1 MPFIT
6 EELWRLTARRDSM
19 LVTAPWPDLQAADIA
34 DESADREMRWVIA
47 LIEEIRSVRAQMGVP
62 VGLKLPLLQLDL
74 DAAGQAAW
82 DRNAALIQRLARID
96 SLSIVKDLPK
106 GAAAVP
112 VEGGTFALPLAEV
125 IDVAGEQARLE
136 KTLSKLA
143 KDLGGLRGRLGN
155 PKFVQSA
162 PEEVIE
168 ETRDLLAQKEDEEA
182 RVTQALKRLAELA

>member
-1 MPFIT
+1 MP
-6 EELWRLTARRDSM
+6 
-19 LVTAPWPDLQAADIA
+19 VT
-34 DESADREMRWVIA
+34 
-47 LIEEIRSVRAQMGVP
+47 G
-62 VGLKLPLLQLDL
+62 
-74 DAAGQAAW
+74 AAGLLVLKVNTGQSW
-82 DRNAALIQRLARID
+82 VK
-96 SLSIVKDLPK
+96 VKD
-106 GAAAVP
+106 GAGKV
-112 VEGGTFALPLAEV
+112 V
-125 IDVAGEQARLE
+125 LE